1 MVSQSRSASAR
12 ASRSARGTSGTRR
25 SAGGNAR
32 SARTDATRKPA
43 ARHNG
48 GGSHRSYGSKGPK
61 PKGRKKH
68 LILKW
73 FLGIVAVCIAAGV
86 GAFAY
91 LYITTEVPQPEKF
104 ALAEKTTVYYA
115 DGTTT
120 LGSFAEQNREIIEC
134 KNLPDYVGKA
144 IVASEDRTFYTNRGI
159 DLKGIARALVNNI
172 TKGTR
177 QGGSTITQQYAER
190 YYLGETTSYTG
201 KLREAILA
209 VKIAQQQDKS
219 EVLCNYMNTIYLGR
233 GSYGIQAAA
242 QAYFGKDA
250 KDLSLAEAA
259 TIAGIIPAPSTWD
272 PAQNPDMATQRMQ
285 RVLRIMKEDGYIT
298 ADEQAQ
304 AKTLPA
310 TVEYTQNNVYSGPNG
325 YLLTTVENEL
335 INSGTFTKDDLETGG
350 YKIITTIDKTMQDEM
365 QTVGD
370 TRPDGMPE
378 SIQVGGIALDPRDG
392 TVKAIYG
399 GSDYLTHQ
407 LNNATQAQFQPGSTM
422 KPFALLGAAQEGVN
436 FNTMFNGNSGQH
448 FNGISEVV
456 NNALNNN
463 WGNINLYQATANS
476 VNTVFMNVNE
486 HLTPQRTAAIAH
498 EAGITSDID
507 ADSPYNVLGINASTV
522 WDLAQGHATIAANG
536 VKNTL
541 HIVATVNDGKGNE
554 VYKTAIK
561 NEKVFDANDCALVQK
576 AMQGTTTNGTAAGTA
591 AALSRAV
598 AGKSG
603 TANDQTAASF
613 VGYVPQLLNVWAIW
627 NPGDDGSSQV
637 VPEFAGYGISSTGYP
652 AHLFTEFM
660 SQALSGQEVI
670 DFPTAT
676 DNGKIGGSD
685 GTWGLGSAYTKQ
697 QEAQKKAEE
706 DAKKQA
712 EEDAKKQADEDA
724 QKKAQQDEETQFQQ
738 QCAANAQYSPQCPG
752 YKDPAATDTGNDS
765 GAGDGTGTGGN
776 SGDSG
781 STGGTG
787 GTGSDSGSDGSNNST
802 TTPDTANSTTTQNQQ

>member
-325 YLLTTVENEL
+325 YLLTTVENKSNIIDNDNALDLTNEPAVKNL
-335 INSGTFTKDDLETGG
+335 SEANKEYLTKDGKTYGISVSSWESGIVYNKDLLA
-350 YKIITTIDKTMQDEM
+350 K
-365 QTVGD
+365 VGAD
-370 TRPDGMPE
+370 SIPE
-378 SIQVGGIALDPRDG
+378 NWDDFL
-392 TVKAIYG
+392 
-399 GSDYLTHQ
+399 
-407 LNNATQAQFQPGSTM
+407 
-422 KPFALLGAAQEGVN
+422 ALLKK
-436 FNTMFNGNSGQH
+436 
-448 FNGISEVV
+448 
-456 NNALNNN
+456 LKD
-463 WGNINLYQATANS
+463 
-476 VNTVFMNVNE
+476 
-486 HLTPQRTAAIAH
+486 
-498 EAGITSDID
+498 AGIT
-507 ADSPYNVLGINASTV
+507 PYLEPVDDVPKIFQAFLGAKY
-522 WDLAQGHATIAANG
+522 DLAGDTEAEKAIFEGKSTFEKEWTPELEQWYRLWDEDLVTRDAVGIDGNAVKTQFLNGELATMTTGPWDFKDLKSSNLNFGIAPVPA
-536 VKNTL
+536 L
-541 HIVATVNDGKGNE
+541 DGGE
-554 VYKTAIK
+554 VY
-561 NEKVFDANDCALVQK
+561 
-576 AMQGTTTNGTAAGTA
+576 
-591 AALSRAV
+591 
-598 AGKSG
+598 
-603 TANDQTAASF
+603 
-613 VGYVPQLLNVWAIW
+613 
-627 NPGDDGSSQV
+627 
-637 VPEFAGYGISSTGYP
+637 
-652 AHLFTEFM
+652 
-660 SQALSGQEVI
+660 
-670 DFPTAT
+670 
-676 DNGKIGGSD
+676 
-685 GTWGLGSAYTKQ
+685 
-697 QEAQKKAEE
+697 
-706 DAKKQA
+706 
-712 EEDAKKQADEDA
+712 
-724 QKKAQQDEETQFQQ
+724 
-738 QCAANAQYSPQCPG
+738 
-752 YKDPAATDTGNDS
+752 
-765 GAGDGTGTGGN
+765 GAGSPSPGLAIY
-776 SGDSG
+776 SKI
-781 STGGTG
+781 
-787 GTGSDSGSDGSNNST
+787 SDKKLD
-802 TTPDTANSTTTQNQQ
+802 AA